1 MLDNTAIIDE
11 TDYTGTITF
20 QACPISES
28 IAISNGRYSGTGTG
42 SYSGTES
49 GSYSGT
55 GTGSYSG
62 SESGSYSGSSAS
74 TSGSL
79 SVTLTGTG
87 GSQNISGNN
96 GSTSGSVGSTG
107 YMSIYGSTF
116 SGSCGTQTLSLA
128 GTATTNTSTGGYL
141 NMSESGSTSSSE
153 SGTTSSND
161 SGSVSSSASGSTSST
176 DSGTFTLSVSNTGHC
191 VMHYHIPV
199 DFYVPLADGVTIK
212 PNDYYGLY
220 SYISLG
226 SVSTSRGTVKNLVL
240 SADTGSTVVKLGSN
254 RGPVFMLGSQLL
266 GFSSPPTVGC
276 ILYLDFDYGLDNF
289 DSVVNVT
296 MNFTI
301 TPRLRHVKDSMQSV
315 VGSDISSDVIQH
327 QLTEESNEIANDTNT
342 TTHSIFDSISDFFG
356 SFFSNL
362 IGVFV
367 PESGYFSQWFTR
379 VNNLL
384 TDKLGILY
392 YPFGYFINLLTDINS
407 TLSNDTGNNATITF
421 PRIAFTNLATN
432 EEYVFLESQEVNLAR
447 YITPIPTSPNSS
459 VAGTSTFANTR
470 GACRNLSSI
479 IIAFALLQMFVRKLH
494 LIMRGSEN
502 G

>member
-1 MLDNTAIIDE
+1 MLDNTSIIDE
-11 TDYTGTITF
+11 TDYQGTITF

-28 IAISNGRYSGTGTG
+28 IAISNGRYTGTG
-42 SYSGTES
+42 SGT
-49 GSYSGT
+49 
-55 GTGSYSG
+55 YSG
-62 SESGSYSGSSAS
+62 SESGSYSGSE
-74 TSGSL
+74 SGSF
-79 SVTLTGTG
+79 G
-87 GSQNISGNN
+87 GSS
-96 GSTSGSVGSTG
+96 SGSV
-107 YMSIYGSTF
+107 SIS
-116 SGSCGTQTLSLA
+116 
-128 GTATTNTSTGGYL
+128 GTATPQDQYWKVNVSGSITQSGNIAFSGNQTSSSVYGSGTWTSNTSSFTSSTGSSVEPE
-141 NMSESGSTSSSE
+141 NFNVSESGSTSSNVSGTTSSTE
-153 SGTTSSND
+153 SGTTSS
-161 SGSVSSSASGSTSST
+161 T
-176 DSGTFTLSVSNTGHC
+176 DNGTFTLSVSNTGHC

-315 VGSDISSDVIQH
+315 VGADISSDVIQH
-327 QLTEESNEIANDTNT
+327 QLTEESNEIANDTNS

-392 YPFGYFINLLTDINS
+392 YPFGYFINLLTDIN
-407 TLSNDTGNNATITF
+407 TALANDTGNNATITF

-459 VAGTSTFANTR
+459 VAGSTTFANTR